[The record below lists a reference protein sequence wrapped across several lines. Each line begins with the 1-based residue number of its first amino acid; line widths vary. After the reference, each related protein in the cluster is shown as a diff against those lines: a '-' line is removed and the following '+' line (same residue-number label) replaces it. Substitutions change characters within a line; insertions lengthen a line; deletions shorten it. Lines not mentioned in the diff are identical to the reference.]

1 MGERGGV
8 GAENGNVKFDRLFVD
23 MMKVQNVVA
32 NDQ

>member
-1 MGERGGV
+1 MGRS

-23 MMKVQNVVA
+23 IMKVQNVVA